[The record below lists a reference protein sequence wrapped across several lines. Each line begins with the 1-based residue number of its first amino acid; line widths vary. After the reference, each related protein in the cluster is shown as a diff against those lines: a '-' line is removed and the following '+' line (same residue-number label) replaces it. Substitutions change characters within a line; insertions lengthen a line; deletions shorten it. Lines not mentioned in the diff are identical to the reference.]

1 MPPTSW
7 SPARLTAQ
15 FGLCSPGLHA
25 NRGNRALVGGDVA
38 QMWRRRW
45 CLSCA
50 VPRRLSWQALR
61 CAAGHPT
68 WGASLTPIGDPAQP
82 HGIRLSVRCRPEP
95 RARVVSGWPSGG
107 VSDPRGTPPVS
118 TGFSWWVAWIGS
130 AVTAGVRPIAIL
142 ELVQIRTYSRKCHH
156 ANQTELHHSVVGGR
170 CCRGGSRGTE
180 RRGGFRSGAA
190 DPHRL
195 GPHGKP
201 VPITRQCST
210 RQLPSLS
217 LLSLLPLLPQLRRR
231 PRRRPVTVTDR
242 GGETPQFMSRD
253 GISPTESRP
262 RAAAL
267 SHRGPISSVDI
278 EVSHDGRPLVVR
290 HP

>member
-1 MPPTSW
+1 M
-7 SPARLTAQ
+7 
-15 FGLCSPGLHA
+15 
-25 NRGNRALVGGDVA
+25 
-38 QMWRRRW
+38 RRRW
-45 CLSCA
+45 CLSCR

-82 HGIRLSVRCRPEP
+82 HGIRLSVRCRPAP
-95 RARVVSGWPSGG
+95 RARVVSGWPSRG

-156 ANQTELHHSVVGGR
+156 ANQTELHHSAVGGR
-170 CCRGGSRGTE
+170 RGRGGDRHRSDGCRGTDGRA
-180 RRGGFRSGAA
+180 GFRSGEA

-195 GPHGKP
+195 GPHRKP
-201 VPITRQCST
+201 VPITGQCSA

-231 PRRRPVTVTDR
+231 PRRRPVRVTDR

-253 GISPTESRP
+253 AISPTESRP
-262 RAAAL
+262 GRQRSVREDQFPASISRSATTGGHWFFGTLDLNQLRLTNSRDAINQ
-267 SHRGPISSVDI
+267 SHG
-278 EVSHDGRPLVVR
+278 
-290 HP
+290 